1 MNEVTCCN
9 VTRVLELTEAMHEAA
24 SESRWDELT
33 SLEAERDTA
42 LHAGPMRQSPETV
55 ETLKS
60 IMLLDTLITDLVSAA
75 RDEAAAAWDAHRR
88 SRQAVAAYSS
98 L

>member
-1 MNEVTCCN
+1 MNDVACCDIH
-9 VTRVLELTEAMHEAA
+9 RVLELTESMHEAA
-24 SESRWDELT
+24 SESRWDEMT
-33 SLEAERDTA
+33 SLEAERDTV
-42 LHAGPMRQSPETV
+42 LHAGPMRQAPETV
-55 ETLKS
+55 EALKS

-75 RDEAAAAWDAHRR
+75 RDEDAAAWDAHRR